1 METFAEKGD
10 EVSVGNPLFSLS
22 PREKEASPVISLPP
36 SDKPSIEKKAET
48 AVTPVRA
55 VESKPI
61 PVVEKQS
68 KPIPVVEKPPA
79 PARPAPIAS
88 PAVSGERS
96 ETRVKM
102 TRMRQRIAQRLKE
115 AQNTAAMLTT
125 FQEVDMGPLIDLR
138 NTHKEEFEKI
148 HGVKLGF
155 MSAFVRVTSEF
166 YCVSTTVSMSIAF
179 FMFFLLGING
189 HFAGNTCCKCCDR

>member
-1 METFAEKGD
+1 VETFAEKGD

-22 PREKEASPVISLPP
+22 PREQAVSPIAVLQPAQ
-36 SDKPSIEKKAET
+36 KPANERKVDNA
-48 AVTPVRA
+48 ATPTRA
-55 VESKPI
+55 VESKPL
-61 PVVEKQS
+61 PAVEKTS
-68 KPIPVVEKPPA
+68 APAHPA
-79 PARPAPIAS
+79 PVAA
-88 PAVSGERS
+88 PAVSEERS

-155 MSAFVRVTSEF
+155 MSAFVRVPSIDLF
-166 YCVSTTVSMSIAF
+166 YASV
-179 FMFFLLGING
+179 
-189 HFAGNTCCKCCDR
+189 D

>member
-48 AVTPVRA
+48 VVTPIRA
-55 VESKPI
+55 VE
-61 PVVEKQS
+61 S

-189 HFAGNTCCKCCDR
+189 LFAGNTCCKCCDR

>member
-22 PREKEASPVISLPP
+22 PREKEASPATSPSP
-36 SDKPSIEKKAET
+36 SDKPTMERKAEAAT
-48 AVTPVRA
+48 SLPIRA
-55 VESKPI
+55 AESVSKPI
-61 PVVEKQS
+61 PVVD
-68 KPIPVVEKPPA
+68 KPPA
-79 PARPAPIAS
+79 PARPAPVAT

-166 YCVSTTVSMSIAF
+166 
-179 FMFFLLGING
+179 
-189 HFAGNTCCKCCDR
+189 

>member
-22 PREKEASPVISLPP
+22 PREKEASPATPLPP
-36 SDKPSIEKKAET
+36 SNKPAIERKAE
-48 AVTPVRA
+48 AALIPIQA

-61 PVVEKQS
+61 PVA
-68 KPIPVVEKPPA
+68 EKPPA
-79 PARPAPIAS
+79 SARPAPVAS
-88 PAVSGERS
+88 PTVSGELS

-166 YCVSTTVSMSIAF
+166 YCVSTTVSRRITF
-179 FMFFLLGING
+179 FHVPLTRHQRPL
-189 HFAGNTCCKCCDR
+189 CWKYLQ

>member
-22 PREKEASPVISLPP
+22 PREKEASPAISLPP
-36 SDKPSIEKKAET
+36 SNKLSIEKKTEA
-48 AVTPVRA
+48 AVTPIRA

-61 PVVEKQS
+61 PVVEKT
-68 KPIPVVEKPPA
+68 PA

-88 PAVSGERS
+88 PTVSGERS

-155 MSAFVRVTSEF
+155 MSAFVRVTSELLCIN
-166 YCVSTTVSMSIAF
+166 YCVDAYYLFHV
-179 FMFFLLGING
+179 LLTR
-189 HFAGNTCCKCCDR
+189 HQRPLCWKYLL